1 MFDLLSG
8 GFLRGKRTYLLGGLM
23 AVQAIVLWLV
33 GDSSLVELIT
43 KLPEI
48 LGGLGLMTLRAAV
61 PLSPPAP

>member
-61 PLSPPAP
+61 PPSPPAP